1 MAPGYGGSTAPDD
14 PTGLQADGGT
24 TMGVVVICENNIIQ
38 NKYIIL
44 NKVQL
49 SSMENL
55 RILSHK

>member
-1 MAPGYGGSTAPDD
+1 
-14 PTGLQADGGT
+14 
-24 TMGVVVICENNIIQ
+24 MGVVVICENNIIQ